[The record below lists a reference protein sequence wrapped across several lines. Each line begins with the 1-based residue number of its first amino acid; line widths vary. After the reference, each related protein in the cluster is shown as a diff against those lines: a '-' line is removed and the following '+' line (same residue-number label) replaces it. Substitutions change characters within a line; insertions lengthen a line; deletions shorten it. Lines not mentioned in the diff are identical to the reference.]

1 MPHHHHTNPSH
12 PPAAR
17 KLLSWRRVVAAC
29 AAVAALVLLL
39 AAAPATEDP
48 TRWRS
53 YLMGSLP
60 GGTRKETVAAAV
72 VAGSFAGP
80 AASMSSPAEAP
91 LTSSGEV
98 GADFHLPWCIY
109 YKEAW
114 KEKYQPFN
122 SEIVFLYS
130 GNLVELGKSEQTA
143 RNFNCKSTAI

>member
-1 MPHHHHTNPSH
+1 
-12 PPAAR
+12 
-17 KLLSWRRVVAAC
+17 
-29 AAVAALVLLL
+29 
-39 AAAPATEDP
+39 
-48 TRWRS
+48 
-53 YLMGSLP
+53 MGSLP